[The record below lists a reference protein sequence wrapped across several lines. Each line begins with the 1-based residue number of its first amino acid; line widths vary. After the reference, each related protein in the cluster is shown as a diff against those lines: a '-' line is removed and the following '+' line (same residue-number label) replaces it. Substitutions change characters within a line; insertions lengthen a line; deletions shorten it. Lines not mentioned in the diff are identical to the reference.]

1 MSVHGFSRKTPRSA
15 GRRNIFLLGIAL
27 GMPLMSN
34 PAAGANPSS
43 AAGLSPGVT
52 PAATPAGVLAGTNAS
67 DWRSPPTDRTVLMEL
82 AGGRQVVIELSTA
95 FAPRHAERIAS
106 LTRAH
111 WYDGLAIV
119 RVQDNYVTQWGD
131 ADGTHPLPTGI
142 TKMLAAEFAQPQ
154 MPAGVGFLELPDRDA
169 YANHVGMASG
179 WPVAMDKRGSEV
191 WMAHCYGMVGAG
203 RDAEADSGGAGE
215 LYAVIGH
222 GPRHLD
228 LNITLVGRVLVGMEH
243 LAALPRGTE
252 ALGFYKT
259 PAERTGIVSARMLDE
274 LPVAA
279 RPVVEVLRTESA
291 AYAAWLEARRNRKDD
306 WYLHPAGH
314 IDLCNALPPVRVR

>member
-1 MSVHGFSRKTPRSA
+1 MQVTPALPLTSFQPRA
-15 GRRNIFLLGIAL
+15 TALRLLARWL
-27 GMPLMSN
+27 RPM
-34 PAAGANPSS
+34 
-43 AAGLSPGVT
+43 AGLMLGTLAGPGL
-52 PAATPAGVLAGTNAS
+52 AATPAQVLAAS
-67 DWRSPPTDRTVLMEL
+67 TPADWRTPAPDQTLLMEL
-82 AGGRQVVIELSTA
+82 TGGRKVVIELATP
-95 FAPRHAERIAS
+95 FVPRHANRIAT

-131 ADGTHPLPTGI
+131 VDGTHPLPAGI
-142 TKMLAAEFAQPQ
+142 GKMLAAEFSQPRL
-154 MPAGVGFLELPDRDA
+154 PSGLAYRALPDRDA
-169 YANHVGMASG
+169 YARHVGMASG
-179 WPVAMDKRGSEV
+179 WPVAMDKRGGPV
-191 WMAHCYGMVGAG
+191 WLAHCYGMVGAG

-228 LNITLVGRVLVGMEH
+228 LNITLVGRVLLGMEH

-274 LPVAA
+274 LPTGQ
-279 RPVVEVLRTESA
+279 RPAVEVLRTESA
-291 AYAAWLEARRNRKDD
+291 AYEAWLEARRNRKDD
-306 WYLHPAGH
+306 WYLHAAGH

>member
-1 MSVHGFSRKTPRSA
+1 MNQSPSPLSARAVTPRRFTA
-15 GRRNIFLLGIAL
+15 VFGIAL
-27 GMPLMSN
+27 ACLAS
-34 PAAGANPSS
+34 PASG
-43 AAGLSPGVT
+43 
-52 PAATPAGVLAGTNAS
+52 ATPAEVLANSAAT
-67 DWRSPPTDRTVLMEL
+67 DWRAPAPDQTLVMEL
-82 AGGRQVVIELSTA
+82 SGQRQVVIELA
-95 FAPRHAERIAS
+95 AALAPRHASRIAT

-131 ADGTHPLPTGI
+131 ADGTHPLPAGI
-142 TKMLAAEFAQPQ
+142 TKSLPAEFSQPRLPTG
-154 MPAGVGFLELPDRDA
+154 MAYRELPDRDA
-169 YANHVGMASG
+169 YARHVGMAAG
-179 WPVAMDKRGSEV
+179 WPVAMNNRRGPV

-228 LNITLVGRVLVGMEH
+228 LNITLVGRVLLGMEH

-259 PAERTGIVSARMLDE
+259 PAERTRIVSSRMLDE
-274 LPVAA
+274 LPAA
-279 RPVVEVLRTESA
+279 ERPAIEVLRTEGP
-291 AYAAWLEARRNRKDD
+291 AYTAWLQARRNRKDD
-306 WYLHPAGH
+306 WYLHAAGH

>member
-1 MSVHGFSRKTPRSA
+1 MNGMTAQHSNHTGNRYPPRGGLVPWFVPIA
-15 GRRNIFLLGIAL
+15 GLVLGTF
-27 GMPLMSN
+27 
-34 PAAGANPSS
+34 ANPGHTASPAQVL
-43 AAGLSPGVT
+43 AATMAADWRT
-52 PAATPAGVLAGTNAS
+52 PAPDQTL
-67 DWRSPPTDRTVLMEL
+67 LMEL
-82 AGGRQVVIELSTA
+82 AGGRKVVIELA
-95 FAPRHAERIAS
+95 APVVPRHANRIAT

-142 TKMLAAEFAQPQ
+142 TKMLAAEFSQPAL
-154 MPAGVGFLELPDRDA
+154 PAGVKFTQLPDRDA
-169 YANHVGMASG
+169 YARHVGFAAG
-179 WPVAMDKRGSEV
+179 WPVAMEKRNGPV

-228 LNITLVGRVLVGMEH
+228 LNITLVGRVLLGMEH

-252 ALGFYKT
+252 ALGFYQT
-259 PAERTGIVSARMLDE
+259 PAERTAIVSARMLDE
-274 LPVAA
+274 LPAEQ
-279 RPVVEVLRTESA
+279 RPAVEVLRTESA
-291 AYAAWLEARRNRKDD
+291 AYQAWLEARRNRKDD
-306 WYLHPAGH
+306 WFLHGARH
-314 IDLCNALPPVRVR
+314 IDLCNALPPVRLR